1 MREACF
7 VLRVLYVGW
16 ITKKRMVQVRW
27 TLAQRFLWIG
37 FLNHLF
43 YERRYIASAPS
54 LSSTAELSKSCA
66 LLGSWMA
73 GSGATRRSQVRA
85 GQEIAPVGRTQ
96 SERRRRLALAGGFRL
111 LKPFR
116 IDRLDA
122 PVRPALE
129 RPRLR
134 SRGRALVE
142 RVSPH
147 VDVHVS
153 SLGRLYVYLQSL
165 GRLDFTYH
173 MFSPSKKPSRS
184 RDLIASPALFTGK
197 TAEE

>member
-1 MREACF
+1 MHEFRGVTQGKMRI
-7 VLRVLYVGW
+7 LM
-16 ITKKRMVQVRW
+16 ITGGSSMAAMIFKAPPQFGQCSMSMSK
-27 TLAQRFLWIG
+27 TRFSS
-37 FLNHLF
+37 
-43 YERRYIASAPS
+43 RAS
-54 LSSTAELSKSCA
+54 SCA
-66 LLGSWMA
+66 PA
-73 GSGATRRSQVRA
+73 
-85 GQEIAPVGRTQ
+85 
-96 SERRRRLALAGGFRL
+96 
-111 LKPFR
+111 
-116 IDRLDA
+116 
-122 PVRPALE
+122 RPALE